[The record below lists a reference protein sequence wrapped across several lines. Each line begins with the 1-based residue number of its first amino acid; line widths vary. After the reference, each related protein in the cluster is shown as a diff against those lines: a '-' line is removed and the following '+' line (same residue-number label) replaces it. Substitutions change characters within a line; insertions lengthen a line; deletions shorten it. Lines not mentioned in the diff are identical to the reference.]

1 MHSNNI
7 RDNTVKNIRPK
18 EIRSAENTFS
28 YVKHFIKSSDEVLD
42 VGSGMGLVADLI
54 QRNVTKKIRCIDVID
69 INRSSVPLSIYD
81 GRYIP
86 FPDRTFDVVLCA
98 FVLHHMTDQEILIK
112 EMIRTSRSRIIV
124 LEDTPQNITDRL
136 FNLNHAITSKIK
148 YKSGKMKF
156 RTSKEWQRLFTDLGL
171 TIEKIVEI
179 SKDRDPFYP
188 TNRRVYVLKK

>member
-1 MHSNNI
+1 M
-7 RDNTVKNIRPK
+7 KNIRPK

-28 YVKHFIKSSDEVLD
+28 YVKHFINPTDEVLD
-42 VGSGMGLVADLI
+42 VGSGMGLVADI
-54 QRNVTKKIRCIDVID
+54 IWKNITKKIRCIDVID

-81 GRYIP
+81 GKYIP
-86 FPDRTFDVVLCA
+86 FPDDTFDVVLCA

-112 EMIRTSRSRIIV
+112 EMIRASRSRIII
-124 LEDTPQNITDRL
+124 LEDTPQNIIDRI

-156 RTSKEWQRLFTDLGL
+156 HTSEEWQKIFADLGL
-171 TIEKIVEI
+171 IIEKIVEI

>member
-1 MHSNNI
+1 M
-7 RDNTVKNIRPK
+7 KNVRPK
-18 EIRSAENTFS
+18 EIRAAGNTFS
-28 YVKHFIKSSDEVLD
+28 YVKHFINQSDEVLD

-54 QRNVTKKIRCIDVID
+54 WKNITKKIRCIDVID
-69 INRSSVPLSIYD
+69 INRSPVPLSIYD

-86 FPDRTFDVVLCA
+86 FPDDTFDVVLCA

-112 EMIRTSRSRIIV
+112 EMIRTSRSKIII
-124 LEDTPQNITDRL
+124 LEDTPQNIIDRL
-136 FNLNHAITSKIK
+136 FNLNHALTSKIK

-156 RTSKEWQRLFTDLGL
+156 RTNEEWKVLFAGLGL
-171 TIEKIVEI
+171 PIEKIVEI